1 MSLHFI
7 GRFLFYDRKRCQHD
21 QNGNGI
27 VALISILLL
36 FLLCFRW
43 KYSQRASDFDLVIFD
58 YIECDYRK
66 SVNENQ
72 AYYDDDHNNAFYLS
86 PTQFSL
92 INNCINSMYMSLYK
106 TNFTDPSTARP
117 LLGS

>member
-1 MSLHFI
+1 MA
-7 GRFLFYDRKRCQHD
+7 
-21 QNGNGI
+21 I
-27 VALISILLL
+27 VT
-36 FLLCFRW
+36 LCFRW
-43 KYSQRASDFDLVIFD
+43 KYSQRAADSDLVIFN

-86 PTQFSL
+86 RTQFSL

-106 TNFTDPSTARP
+106 TTFTEPSKARP
-117 LLGS
+117 VLAR